1 MSKAE
6 RRTADTR
13 RKRAAELRA
22 QHARQDRRRRRTL
35 VAAVV
40 SVVLALAV
48 GIGVAVQAG
57 RDSGGGGST
66 ATPGG
71 TTSGGAGFAIGAS
84 DAPVTVEVYEDFQCP
99 ACQAFE
105 EASGPTLTELVDAGT
120 VRLVYRPIAFLD
132 RASTDRYSTR
142 SLNAAACVADAAG
155 TDAFVRFHEALF
167 AEQPAEGGAGL
178 PDSRLVEL
186 AEGAGADRQAV
197 SGCLENLE
205 FESWARDVTDAASK
219 AGVNGT
225 PTVLVNGEPLAVP
238 TPESLRAAVDRAA
251 G

>member
-1 MSKAE
+1 MSKAQ

-13 RKRAAELRA
+13 RQRAAELRA
-22 QHARQDRRRRRTL
+22 EQARQERRRRRTV

-40 SVVLALAV
+40 SVVLALVV
-48 GIGVAVQAG
+48 GIGVAFQAG
-57 RDSGGGGST
+57 RDSGGGGTT
-66 ATPGG
+66 AAPGG
-71 TTSGGAGFAIGAS
+71 ATTDGAGFAVGTS

-99 ACQAFE
+99 ACRAFE
-105 EASGPTLTELVDAGT
+105 EASGRTLSELVDAGT

-142 SLNAAACVADAAG
+142 SLNAAACVADVAG
-155 TDAFVRFHEALF
+155 TEGFVSFHEALF

-178 PDSRLVEL
+178 PDSRLVDL
-186 AEGAGADRQAV
+186 AHGAGADRRAV
-197 SGCLENLE
+197 SGCVEDLE
-205 FESWARDVTDAASK
+205 FAGWTRDVTDAASK

-238 TPESLRAAVDRAA
+238 TPENLRAAVERAA